1 MKVFVDTNV
10 LVSAVATRGLCA
22 DVLREVLAA
31 HDLVISRQVLDEVRR
46 VLQTKFGATQDVIT
60 DFIRL
65 LQQDAILARTSRV
78 PEVELRD
85 RADRLI
91 LGAAVASGADVLV
104 TGDNELRE
112 LGALEGVE
120 IISPRQFWTKLR
132 LRPQSTD
139 R

>member
-46 VLQTKFGATQDVIT
+46 VLQTKFSVSPDLIA
-60 DFIRL
+60 DFIKL
-65 LQQDAILARTSRV
+65 LQQDATIASPGRV
-78 PEVELRD
+78 PNVELRD

-91 LGAAVASGADVLV
+91 LSAAVACGADMLV
-104 TGDNELRE
+104 TGDNELLA
-112 LGALEGVE
+112 LGTVEGVA
-120 IISPRQFWTKLR
+120 IVSPRQFWTKLR
-132 LRPQSTD
+132 G
-139 R
+139 

>member
-1 MKVFVDTNV
+1 MKVFLDTNV

-31 HDLVISRQVLDEVRR
+31 HDLIISRQVLDEVRR
-46 VLQTKFGATQDVIT
+46 VLQTKFGATQDVID
-60 DFIRL
+60 DFVHL
-65 LQQDAILARTSRV
+65 LQQDAILAGPGRI
-78 PEVELRD
+78 PDVELRD

-104 TGDNELRE
+104 TGDNELLE
-112 LGALEGVE
+112 LGAFEGVE
-120 IISPRQFWTKLR
+120 IISPRQFWTRLR
-132 LRPQSTD
+132 LRPQSAD

>member
-1 MKVFVDTNV
+1 VRVFVDTNV

-31 HDLVISRQVLDEVRR
+31 HDLVISKLVLDEVRR
-46 VLQTKFGATQDVIT
+46 VLQTKFGATQDLID
-60 DFIRL
+60 DFVDL
-65 LQQDAILARTSRV
+65 LQQDAILARPGRIPDV
-78 PEVELRD
+78 KLRD

-104 TGDNELRE
+104 TGDNELLE

-120 IISPRQFWTKLR
+120 IISPRQFWTRLR